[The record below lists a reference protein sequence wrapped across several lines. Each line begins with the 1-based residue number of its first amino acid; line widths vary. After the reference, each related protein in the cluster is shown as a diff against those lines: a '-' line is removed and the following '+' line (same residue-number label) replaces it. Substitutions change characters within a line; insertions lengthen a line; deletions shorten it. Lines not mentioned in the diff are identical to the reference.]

1 MKGLG
6 WEVKKR
12 QKLEVLEVRNERSER
27 EEENFDTEGYGRGRH

>member
-6 WEVKKR
+6 WEVKKG